1 MTTMTMKNGSADAPA
16 TIKAQ
21 PLTLMI
27 GAEISGVDLTQPI
40 APEVVREIRDALL
53 KWKVIF
59 FRDQHIDHAHQIA
72 FARHFGELT
81 VGHAVF
87 GHIEDYPEIYAIAK
101 HRTAN
106 RSQGQEQRKPWSGW
120 HADITAAHNP
130 PCASIL
136 RGDIV
141 PPYGGDTQWTNLV
154 AAYEGLSETMKTFID
169 GLRGI
174 HRFAPQAGVK
184 ATEEYAELVR
194 DKGLASEHPLVRV
207 HPETGERSLYVSP
220 SFLKEIVGLSPTES
234 IKILELLWEHAI
246 RPEYTVRF
254 KWEPGSIA
262 FWDNRSTAH
271 LAPRDI
277 FLSDFDRQ
285 FYRVTLV
292 GDVPVGVDGQ
302 PSKALEGEQILAV

>member
-1 MTTMTMKNGSADAPA
+1 MTMKNGSADAPA

-87 GHIEDYPEIYAIAK
+87 GHIADYPEIYAIAK

-106 RSQGQEQRKPWSGW
+106 RSQGQAQRKPWSGW

-154 AAYEGLSETMKTFID
+154 AAYEGLSETMK
-169 GLRGI
+169 
-174 HRFAPQAGVK
+174 A
-184 ATEEYAELVR
+184 
-194 DKGLASEHPLVRV
+194 
-207 HPETGERSLYVSP
+207 
-220 SFLKEIVGLSPTES
+220 
-234 IKILELLWEHAI
+234 
-246 RPEYTVRF
+246 
-254 KWEPGSIA
+254 
-262 FWDNRSTAH
+262 
-271 LAPRDI
+271 
-277 FLSDFDRQ
+277 DRKS
-285 FYRVTLV
+285 VV
-292 GDVPVGVDGQ
+292 
-302 PSKALEGEQILAV
+302 